1 MLGVEET
8 TAWDDIKFGTTSIEH
23 WYGIPDAAL
32 DDGVQHF
39 PTNYNYSNE
48 GDRFRYGGHLFREA
62 NPETL
67 LKVLDAMVK
76 ANVAWDP
83 TLSIYEANRD
93 LQRVENGAVVQGLS
107 ASGAGEI
114 FRAERG
120 QSCVVL
126 RSLDVDR

>member
-1 MLGVEET
+1 MRWKRLGIEAHKLGMRIAHHVGVEET

-39 PTNYNYSNE
+39 PSNYNYSNE

-62 NPETL
+62 NQETL

-83 TLSIYEANRD
+83 TMSIYEANRD
-93 LQRVENGAVVQGLS
+93 LQRSKTVPW
-107 ASGAGEI
+107 
-114 FRAERG
+114 F
-120 QSCVVL
+120 
-126 RSLDVDR
+126 